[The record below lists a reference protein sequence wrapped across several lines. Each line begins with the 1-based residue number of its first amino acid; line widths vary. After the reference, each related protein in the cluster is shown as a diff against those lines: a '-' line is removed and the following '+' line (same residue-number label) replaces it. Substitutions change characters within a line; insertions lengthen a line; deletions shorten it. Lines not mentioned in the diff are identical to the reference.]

1 MNRKPITLADIRRD
15 HADIIAA
22 IKKCREQTGCLATI
36 LVASGGHTRLSGPG
50 RNSRLHMGGM
60 EDEIWNQPSVKLGH
74 YPLNYRVEQR
84 GRFRMSADAYLKAES
99 EFEEHQKVINKL
111 VLAIA
116 GFQKDIQNGIVPPNW
131 PTPEDITAAVSRR
144 NSLEAAKKE
153 AWNALPKDV
162 QSRLTPGW
170 R

>member
-1 MNRKPITLADIRRD
+1 
-15 HADIIAA
+15 
-22 IKKCREQTGCLATI
+22 
-36 LVASGGHTRLSGPG
+36 
-50 RNSRLHMGGM
+50 
-60 EDEIWNQPSVKLGH
+60 
-74 YPLNYRVEQR
+74 
-84 GRFRMSADAYLKAES
+84 MSADAYLKAES